1 MTKVFRRMT
10 LGFGAAAIAVLV
22 AGAGYQHLS
31 AQGPGPGGPGPRA
44 GRGDF
49 GPGPGGPMGR
59 RGGPGGPG
67 GPLGLGPMMLGRLD
81 LTNDQRDRV
90 KQILDSH
97 RDDQKAI
104 GDRAMKAHQALQEA
118 ITGTFDEGGIRAR
131 GRRGGGRRGHGGAAG
146 SDLQRGLPDP
156 HARTADEAEAATGRA
171 EAAPR
176 AASERRRP
184 TRPRRSRPAL
194 VARALPRKAPGH
206 DEGTAAFM

>member
-131 GRRGGGRRGHGGAAG
+131 AADVAAVDADMAVLQGRIYSEVYQILTPEQQTKLKQQQAELKQRQGQRPNDAGPRGRGGRG
-146 SDLQRGLPDP
+146 QR
-156 HARTADEAEAATGRA
+156 
-171 EAAPR
+171 
-176 AASERRRP
+176 
-184 TRPRRSRPAL
+184 
-194 VARALPRKAPGH
+194 
-206 DEGTAAFM
+206 